1 MAKLSDRMFFWAAV
15 AVLGAIVAVLTF
27 ASLYFLQHVYML
39 GDISYFYSMVDVIL
53 KGGTPYVDYK
63 DSKPPL
69 IYLIFSIPALLGQ
82 RITGIELLVGLCNLA
97 SAVLVLQIG
106 WKIYGRAAGLLAAVF
121 FAVNLIWAEGY
132 FPLIEPFVVVFM
144 LLAVREL
151 LSDGR
156 HRYLYAG
163 ICAGIAIGF
172 KQYALLFLLISL
184 FFLYRRKE
192 LKGAPTFLAGAVVP
206 LIVIFGSVFLIYGQA
221 AGWSCLYMS
230 FGFAESYVT
239 QSFTGEV
246 TGYNLSGPLMLLVNV
261 VLGTSLFVMPLLCA
275 LLAFARCRRS
285 LAVEY
290 FALLGIAFAATVVV
304 RPFFHYW
311 ALAMPFVA
319 LACASVVAD
328 TARKADGYRPFVL
341 QRGLI
346 PGSVSLNG
354 LILALFSIASLKVMQ
369 GFLDNLGQFR
379 GWAEIFV
386 GAVYRYLDWG
396 RGAPLQVYVVSNDAI
411 VGLAIVC
418 ILCFACALL
427 VLWLGARAFGNA
439 AGAIAGL
446 FFTLSIAWAIGSVPI
461 STVAAL
467 LLVLLSVVFL
477 VGQGNSR
484 KLAAGLLAG
493 MSAVFVPFALLAAP
507 ASLYWLWKKGDSRGS
522 RIYVIGALLPVALF
536 IISMALQFVPAPHG
550 LAGLAGGVVVTFTQ
564 DRNAAGN
571 SYGDPFLA
579 AANIIASL
587 SALTSLYLL
596 AVAGF
601 CCRRPAGATGGLL
614 LAGSLLFIVMLLTGQ
629 YLHCWIFALPFA
641 ALLCAGLFSED
652 QKVIIPIAS

>member
-1 MAKLSDRMFFWAAV
+1 MAKLSDRVFFRAAV
-15 AVLGAIVAVLTF
+15 VVLGVIVAALTF

-69 IYLIFSIPALLGQ
+69 IYIIFSIPALLGQ
-82 RITGIELLVGLCNLA
+82 RVTGIELIVGICNLA

-106 WKIYGRAAGLLAAVF
+106 WKLYGRAAGLLAAVF

-144 LLAVREL
+144 LLAAREL
-151 LSDGR
+151 LSDGK
-156 HRYLYAG
+156 HRYLFAG
-163 ICAGIAIGF
+163 IFAGIAIGF

-192 LKGAPTFLAGAVVP
+192 IKGAPAFLAGAIVP
-206 LIVIFGSVFLIYGQA
+206 LILIFGAIFLLYGQA

-239 QSFTGEV
+239 QSYTGEV
-246 TGYNLSGPLMLLVNV
+246 TGYNLGGPLMLLVNV
-261 VLGTSLFVMPLLCA
+261 VLGTSLFVMPLLCTM
-275 LLAFARCRRS
+275 LAFARCRRS
-285 LAVEY
+285 LVVEY
-290 FALLGIAFAATVVV
+290 FTLLGVAFAATVVI

-328 TARKADGYRPFVL
+328 TARRAERDRPDVL
-341 QRGLI
+341 RRALI
-346 PGSVSLNG
+346 PGSVLLYG
-354 LILALFSIASLKVMQ
+354 LILGLFSIASLKVLE
-369 GFLDNLGQFR
+369 GFLDNLGQFS

-386 GAVYRYLDWG
+386 EAAYRYLDWG
-396 RGAPLQVYVVSNDAI
+396 AGVPLQVFVLSHDAI
-411 VGLAIVC
+411 VGLAVVC
-418 ILCFACALL
+418 LLCFACTLL

-446 FFTLSIAWAIGSVPI
+446 FFALSIAWTIGSIPI
-461 STVAAL
+461 SSIVAL

-477 VGQGNSR
+477 VGQGVPR
-484 KLAAGLLAG
+484 KLTAGLLAG
-493 MSAVFVPFALLAAP
+493 ASAVFMPFALLAAP
-507 ASLYWLWKKGDSRGS
+507 ASLYWLWKKGDSPGS
-522 RIYVIGALLPVALF
+522 RAYIIGALLPVVLLVLSMGLQ
-536 IISMALQFVPAPHG
+536 IIPAPHS
-550 LAGLAGGVVVTFTQ
+550 LTELAGGVVVTYGP
-564 DRNAAGN
+564 DALAKDNG
-571 SYGDPFLA
+571 YGDPFLA

-587 SALTSLYLL
+587 SALTSLFLL

-601 CCRRPAGATGGLL
+601 FCRRPAGDTGGLL
-614 LAGSLLFIVMLLTGQ
+614 LAGALLFTATLLTGQ
-629 YLHCWIFALPFA
+629 YLHCWIFALPFT
-641 ALLCAGLFSED
+641 ALLCARLLSGD